1 MYNKNNTYGK
11 RGMYA
16 FMESGNV
23 DRALLKHY
31 CHTVWEYDA
40 ALQKVYIHYDAIFP
54 DMENAWHDMGSL
66 FEFYSDGCLFGADI
80 ETWRKNLGK
89 DALNEFLR
97 SDEECRRFELRFTL
111 KNRVPEWYEIYIEK
125 SGAQKVIISG
135 RNIYGNVIGE
145 SIRKTAR
152 NLLGNIFYIDV
163 LSGCFISHY
172 SCTEIKGISDGAAR
186 YDETVRKYFSEYV
199 IDDNKNEILESMRLS
214 NVKRALSENE
224 SFTVYATMIGENGAL
239 SKKFVYFYLDPA
251 KTIIVFAE
259 IDVSD
264 IVDEY
269 ESRIRR
275 FRKES
280 YRDFLTGAYNR
291 NYFEENLKSA
301 VISSGVAILDLDDFK
316 LCNDVFG
323 HSAGDEALIT
333 AVQTVRRC
341 MNPTDCLIRYGGDE
355 FLLILQNLED
365 EQMLEKRLTDIQ
377 NKVHSAVVAGNPN
390 VKLSVSIGGVLC
402 KKDETIEEA
411 VSRADKLMYQAK
423 GLKNMVV
430 TESKAIRDGK
440 REHIVMKNDYVKQQ
454 ILVVDDLE
462 LNREILSDMLRDNF
476 KILTASNGAECIE
489 MLRQYGT
496 GISLVL
502 LDIIMPVMDGFEV
515 LSYMNKTNMI
525 EDIPVIMIS
534 GEKSDDAI
542 RRAFSLGVSDYVSSP
557 FDSKVVFRRVL
568 NIINLHVKQR
578 RLISLVAKQAAE
590 KEKNSRIMVDILGQ
604 VVEFRNGESGMHVK
618 DINKFTGLL
627 LEELVKKTD
636 KYELSREDCSLI
648 ATASALHD
656 IGKICIDEKI
666 LNKPGKLTKEEFE
679 IIKTH
684 TTLGAEMISSL
695 DEFKNEKLVKVAYE
709 ICRWHH
715 ERYDGKGY
723 PDGLKG
729 EEIPISAQV
738 VSIADVYD
746 ALTSERVYKPAFSHE
761 KSMKMITDG
770 KCGVFNPLL
779 VECLCDIQ
787 DKIRKDKNRDLH

>member
-40 ALQKVYIHYDAIFP
+40 ALQKVYIHYDAMFP

-97 SDEECRRFELRFTL
+97 SDEECRRFELRFTF

-172 SCTEIKGISDGAAR
+172 SGTEIKGISDGAAR
-186 YDETVRKYFSEYV
+186 YDETVRKYFSEHV

-333 AVQTVRRC
+333 AVQTIRRC

-377 NKVHSAVVAGNPN
+377 NKVHSAVVVGNPN

-454 ILVVDDLE
+454 ILIVDDLE

-489 MLRQYGT
+489 MLRQYGM

-557 FDSKVVFRRVL
+557 FDSNVVFRRVL

-590 KEKNSRIMVDILGQ
+590 KEKNSRIMLDILGQ

-636 KYELSREDCSLI
+636 KYEFSREDCSLI

-684 TTLGAEMISSL
+684 TILGAEMISSL
-695 DEFKNEKLVKVAYE
+695 DEFKNEKLVKVAFE

-770 KCGVFNPLL
+770 ECGVFNPLL